1 MGLFVMRTRQT
12 AAARQTA
19 AGRLAAKRS
28 NAAAR
33 QKRMTILMR
42 KREPKIPMEI
52 LRALA
57 ASGLPPHKK
66 AYNARLQELLLKA

>member
-1 MGLFVMRTRQT
+1 MPSKRQS
-12 AAARQTA
+12 AANRKNSQ
-19 AGRLAAKRS
+19 RLA
-28 NAAAR
+28 AAAR

-57 ASGLPPHKK
+57 ASGLPPHEK
-66 AYNARLQELLLKA
+66 AYNARLKELLEAR